1 MALTRKSNVR
11 KKYNDQEC
19 WEQFMSWGA
28 AATFKKLKEWHIE
41 KHGFGSQMGPRWAMW
56 RWAAENPELC
66 YPQYKKWYFETAMNT
81 NWFNDDPNI
90 PFGGKDS
97 FLEGIKT
104 VVKGTGAKRSNN
116 ILSHRAYKQFC
127 AKWNLEE

>member
-1 MALTRKSNVR
+1 MALTRKNNIQ

-28 AATFKKLKEWHIE
+28 AATCKKLKEWHIE
-41 KHGFGSQMGPRWAMW
+41 KHGWGSPMGVVWAMW
-56 RWAAENPELC
+56 RWSASNPEQC
-66 YPQYKKWYFETAMNT
+66 YPQYKTWFFETASNT
-81 NWFNDDPNI
+81 KGEVIDSNATF
-90 PFGGKDS
+90 KD
-97 FLEGIKT
+97 FLEDIKIHA
-104 VVKGTGAKRSNN
+104 KGTGAKRKSS